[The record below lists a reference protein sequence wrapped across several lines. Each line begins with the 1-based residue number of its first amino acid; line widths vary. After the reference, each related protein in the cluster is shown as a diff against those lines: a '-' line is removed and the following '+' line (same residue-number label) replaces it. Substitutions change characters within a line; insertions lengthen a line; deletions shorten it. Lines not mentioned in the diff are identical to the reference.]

1 SIWRAADERSKTMT
15 RNVMHGVMFATA
27 LLMMAA
33 ISPATAQE
41 TTAEVRTWSGQS
53 VTLAGPWV
61 EGFYTGMP
69 KSWTGEEA
77 SAPPVGGLAPPT
89 MAGGP
94 QPEIRGSVQSLRS
107 AFQEGPRALRAQRE
121 TSVLTFSRAGV
132 ELKVPVDRL
141 ATLTIARQTVANSSL
156 PPYVSATHQRYAATA
171 ILIDGSRIEADYVN
185 FGTAVLRGTTI
196 NGRVDVPF
204 YEIESIRF
212 SR

>member
-1 SIWRAADERSKTMT
+1 MT
-15 RNVMHGVMFATA
+15 RNVIRTGMLATA
-27 LLMMAA
+27 LFTMAA

-41 TTAEVRTWSGQS
+41 PTAEVRTWSGQS
-53 VTLAGPWV
+53 VILAGPWV
-61 EGFYTGMP
+61 EVFYTVMP
-69 KSWTGEEA
+69 RSWTGEE
-77 SAPPVGGLAPPT
+77 SMAPPAGGMAPPM

-107 AFQEGPRALRAQRE
+107 AFQEGPRVLRAQRE

-141 ATLTIARQTVANSSL
+141 ATLTIARQTVADSSL
-156 PPYVSATHQRYAATA
+156 PPYVSPTHQRYAATA

-185 FGTAVLRGTTI
+185 FGTAVLRGTTV

-204 YEIESIRF
+204 HEIESIRF